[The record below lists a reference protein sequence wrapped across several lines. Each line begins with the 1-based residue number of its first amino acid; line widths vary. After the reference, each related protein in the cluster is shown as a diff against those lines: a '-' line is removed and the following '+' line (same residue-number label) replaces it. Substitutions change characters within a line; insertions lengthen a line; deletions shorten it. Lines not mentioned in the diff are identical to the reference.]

1 MIRTL
6 IAVGLATITTATT
19 LPMDNV
25 IQNGDI
31 QNPQERVIIQSF
43 DDFKNLVEDYQILLS
58 GENEQEQDQDQQQEE
73 EEDYKITL
81 ADQTRLPGWDGNVLN
96 TYDGTVQ
103 GPSGKE
109 TYYNLP
115 MEGVI
120 SIMRSL
126 GYDEE
131 NYPYW
136 VRNDGC
142 KMLGP
147 YIMCA
152 ANLNLRPKGTI
163 IDCSLGKAMVCD
175 TGTFASSNPTQ
186 LDIAVT
192 W

>member
-6 IAVGLATITTATT
+6 IAIGLATITTTTT

-25 IQNGDI
+25 IQNGDMQI
-31 QNPQERVIIQSF
+31 PQERVIVQNVE
-43 DDFKNLVEDYQILLS
+43 DFQKLVENYQILLS
-58 GENEQEQDQDQQQEE
+58 GENEQEQQQEE

-81 ADQTRLPGWDGNVLN
+81 ADQTRLPGWEGNVLN
-96 TYDGTVQ
+96 SYDGTVQ

-115 MEGVI
+115 MSGVVQ
-120 SIMRSL
+120 IMRNN

-152 ANLNLRPKGTI
+152 ADQSIRPLGTI
-163 IDCSLGKAMVCD
+163 IDTSLGKAIVCD
-175 TGTFASSNPTQ
+175 TGEFIYANPYQ